1 MNTAK
6 ILELLPPKA
15 RDAVDPYFEAADV
28 IAQVRDPRV
37 LRSLAPSGVR
47 GMLLHR
53 GKQGVPTHVRANH
66 EVHFDW
72 SYPADMP
79 EMRELY
85 TRAKQGQWD
94 SDTWLD
100 WSTDVDPMNP
110 EISLLPDDFM
120 NYDKMAEFGIRLTP
134 EEKRE
139 GKAAMAS

>member
-6 ILELLPPKA
+6 ILELLPAKA
-15 RDAVDPYFEAADV
+15 REAVDPYFEAAEV
-28 IAQVRDPRV
+28 LSSVRDSRV

-53 GKQGVPTHVRANH
+53 GKQGVPTTVKASHDVY
-66 EVHFDW
+66 FDW
-72 SYPADMP
+72 SYPADHP

-100 WSTDVDPMNP
+100 WSIDVDPMNP
-110 EISLLPDDFM
+110 EVQLLPDDFM
-120 NYDKMAEFGIRLTP
+120 NFGKL
-134 EEKRE
+134 E
-139 GKAAMAS
+139 